1 VLAALEA
8 SKSEMVTKTQAYE
21 NTFSMLEKSNILN
34 CRIAFSGN
42 ESVEKIKLDTKKQ
55 L

>member
-1 VLAALEA
+1 
-8 SKSEMVTKTQAYE
+8 
-21 NTFSMLEKSNILN
+21 MLEKSNILN

-42 ESVEKIKLDTKKQ
+42 ESVEKIKLDAKKQ